1 MRNIYERVIGPVQA
15 KEHEYLYEDGYPVKK
30 DKPVWAV
37 YLKTDKIEMFVDKDE
52 VPVFARN
59 PKHKTLFGKYR
70 KAKKGRLM
78 REIYLEGFTPVV
90 TNAMREKGEIPR
102 AFATYML
109 DVDKSIF
116 EIDPAKASF
125 ANFYKTVKINWI
137 VSGIK
142 EQVRKTNQES
152 LEVANE
158 TLEGMRFLLDPLE
171 FYDVVEETDYSIAI
185 QEKLSRL
192 KHY

>member
-1 MRNIYERVIGPVQA
+1 MRNIYERVLGPLLA
-15 KEHEYLYEDGYPVKK
+15 KKHEYVYSDGYPVRQ
-30 DKPVWAV
+30 DKPIWAV
-37 YLKTDKIEMFVDKDE
+37 YLKRDKIEMFVDVDE

-59 PKHKTLFGKYR
+59 PKDKTLFGRYKS
-70 KAKKGRLM
+70 AKSNLQ
-78 REIYLEGFTPVV
+78 REIYLKPYMHIMTDAKRKSGS
-90 TNAMREKGEIPR
+90 ISR
-102 AFATYML
+102 AFATYMFNK
-109 DVDKSIF
+109 DKSIF
-116 EIDPAKASF
+116 EIDPAQSSIAS
-125 ANFYKTVKINWI
+125 FYKTVKINWI